1 MTTVSEQVPPRVKD
15 SWIAWAKALKQE
27 GWNYSSKRRRELHG
41 IINNVLW
48 DKRTKTVDITQQR
61 PYLAIL
67 AHLADDSVAKLNPP
81 ADLDCEA
88 TRIMNGGQLPIIIR
102 DRLREAGWD
111 PDLCT
116 SAYSWISKRLK
127 QTPSSNTNDDIGSM
141 ESLDLQILPDVP
153 SRQDQQ
159 HIAEDSQMTQIHQSP
174 VNDEPHNQLVGDQPA
189 TQPDADQFL
198 RRQLKLA
205 RKKKRSRRDKDSAP
219 KELTPWMEWAKRQ
232 QNPAFADAP
241 EREELE
247 DTIEAVSW
255 HSNGHPMP
263 YKNQQPFIHLRG
275 RWGPEGERQ
284 EDEVPSVINLEATR
298 IMNKRKLPRE
308 LCEWLANAGWDAK
321 KCCNPKLSVLEK
333 KLSVDPQTTTRQSEP
348 ATSGSGEE
356 SHQNNGEHIEV
367 PKLGSCSS
375 QQKSMPVVRTN
386 EIQTRGQARM
396 VPPTSTIFQALRA
409 AKRWK
414 NWARVRRR
422 AVFTQYP
429 DEDARLMSNIRKVK
443 WNSRKSRPMHIH
455 TQVPYL
461 SLMAHWKDRRIIAD
475 DVVPSAA
482 NCEAVYLMHKLRFPT
497 NLKTIL
503 ANAGWDAIK
512 CCDPSLPVDQRRL
525 RPRLEESFKHHLAE
539 ALAESAPSPKRQ
551 RLDMPDSELSD
562 DKTLQTS
569 IPTPKWASEKII
581 SEGNSYSQ
589 TRDLSLFPR
598 LSNIFRDQESAR
610 LSPSSSTT
618 SNSQINVTHSPDQ
631 SSSNPRSFN
640 NSAEPPETVQTL
652 KGTSTPQTAIMPST
666 PSRSKSTAADKFGS
680 AFLNDQMAKMA
691 DISAAFARH
700 AQERDNAHN
709 QQKDDLRRAIDA
721 VEKSSQHLRQARK
734 DLDSAHNQ
742 HDLDI
747 AMLKR
752 LVSPDE
758 DQEKPV

>member
-1 MTTVSEQVPPRVKD
+1 MSTASEQDPPRVKD
-15 SWIAWAKALKQE
+15 GWIKWAKALKQKE
-27 GWNYSSKRRRELHG
+27 WNCSSTRRRELHG

-48 DKRTKTVDITQQR
+48 DKRTKTVDITQQQ

-67 AHLADDSVAKLNPP
+67 AHLDDDRLAKLYPP
-81 ADLDCEA
+81 SGFNCEA
-88 TRIMNGGQLPIIIR
+88 TRIMNGGQLPTIIR
-102 DRLREAGWD
+102 DRLQEAGWD

-116 SAYSWISKRLK
+116 SAYSWISRRLK

-141 ESLDLQILPDVP
+141 ESFDLQILPDVP

-159 HIAEDSQMTQIHQSP
+159 HIAEDSKMTQTHQST
-174 VNDEPHNQLVGDQPA
+174 VNDEPRNQLVGDQPA
-189 TQPDADQFL
+189 TQPNAGQFL
-198 RRQLKLA
+198 RRHLKLA

-247 DTIEAVSW
+247 DTLEAVSW

-308 LCEWLANAGWDAK
+308 LCEWLANVGWDAK

-333 KLSVDPQTTTRQSEP
+333 KLSVDPQTIAHQPEP
-348 ATSGSGEE
+348 ATSESGEE
-356 SHQNNGEHIEV
+356 SHQNNSEHIEA
-367 PKLGSCSS
+367 PKLGSYSS
-375 QQKSMPVVRTN
+375 HRKPIPVTRTY
-386 EIQTRGQARM
+386 ETFTRGQACM
-396 VPPTSTIFQALRA
+396 VPPMSSMFQAANETR
-409 AKRWK
+409 RWK
-414 NWARVRRR
+414 SWARGRRKM
-422 AVFTQYP
+422 VFTQYP
-429 DEDARLMSNIRKVK
+429 DEDARLKSNIDKVI
-443 WNSRKSRPMHIH
+443 WNARKSRPMNIH
-455 TQVPYL
+455 TQAPYI
-461 SLMAHWKDRRIIAD
+461 SLMAQCQDRRIISD
-475 DVVPSAA
+475 GVVPSAA
-482 NCEAVYLMHKLRFPT
+482 DCEAVCLMHKLKFPT
-497 NLKTIL
+497 NLKNIL

-551 RLDMPDSELSD
+551 KLDMPNSELSD
-562 DKTLQTS
+562 DKTLQTP
-569 IPTPKWASEKII
+569 IPIPKWAPENII
-581 SEGNSYSQ
+581 SEGNRFSDDF
-589 TRDLSLFPR
+589 DLSLFPR
-598 LSNIFRDQESAR
+598 LSNIFRDQESTR

-631 SSSNPRSFN
+631 SSRNPKSFN
-640 NSAEPPETVQTL
+640 NSAEPSETVQTP
-652 KGTSTPQTAIMPST
+652 KETSTTQTAIMPST

-691 DISAAFARH
+691 DIGAAFARH

-747 AMLKR
+747 AMLKK
-752 LVSPDE
+752 LISPDE